1 MLVHLVL
8 QAQGLA
14 TKSQEPPI
22 LANHGEAGQPA
33 CGRVELGSFM
43 LDTEVIVCCGCS
55 CHWIEAAFAAVQ
67 VLAICEHS
75 PALKPSTVVAT
86 PLPPAAAATRCCCCH
101 LQRALFG
108 GDCPPGLGVLPVTV
122 YLDKTLQS
130 IGGRQYYPMLIGF
143 PTLPRE
149 SVFKHGCYERLALLP
164 ALEADPSISLKAS
177 SVRWS
182 T

>member
-1 MLVHLVL
+1 MLQCRFWPVVSIRLHLSPQQL
-8 QAQGLA
+8 LRRRCHWLLLL
-14 TKSQEPPI
+14 PPI
-22 LANHGEAGQPA
+22 
-33 CGRVELGSFM
+33 
-43 LDTEVIVCCGCS
+43 
-55 CHWIEAAFAAVQ
+55 AAV
-67 VLAICEHS
+67 
-75 PALKPSTVVAT
+75 
-86 PLPPAAAATRCCCCH
+86 ATRCCCH